1 MSETQIHQILK
12 KYWGYDT
19 FREKQEEI
27 IQSTLDGKDTLALL
41 PTGGGKSICFQVPA
55 MAMEGICLV
64 VSPLIALMEDQVL
77 NLRKRGIKA
86 MAISSAMSKKELD
99 IALDNAA
106 YGDFKFLYLSPERL
120 QTELFKAR
128 LPKMNV
134 SLLAIDEAHCI
145 SQWGYDFRPAYLNIA
160 ELRKQLPEV
169 PVLALTATATPK
181 VVDDIQERLEFKEKH
196 VIQKSF
202 QRKNLAYVVLKEE
215 NMHQRMLKVIK
226 NVGGSGVVYCNRRLK
241 CKQIAGYLQDH
252 QISADYYHGGLDHA
266 QRSKVQESWIQNHTQ
281 VVVATNAFGMGI
293 DKADVRFVIHMDY
306 PNSLEAYYQEA
317 GRGGR
322 DGKKAYAVMMVNDAQ
337 AAELKAEYEKAFPPL
352 EEIKKIYL
360 ALCNF
365 LQIPINGGEGQSF
378 SFDLRTFAQRYD
390 FDAALVY
397 TSLDF
402 LQKAGYLSMNEG
414 FYRPSKM
421 KFTAN
426 KEELYKFQ
434 VSHKVY
440 DPIIKH
446 ILRSY
451 GGMFEDYVRI
461 DEGKLAGQLNMGKQA
476 FVKILEKLHQMEMV
490 DFISATEQAQ
500 IFFNKARVDQ
510 RSLLISKENYKDRK
524 AIFKEKI
531 DAVLDYTQSKVRC
544 RSQIL
549 LAYFGEKDSSRC
561 GICDICLDK
570 NKMDVSELEF
580 DQIVD
585 ACKRKLDDEE
595 LSLNELIDQL
605 EYFQEEHLVK
615 VLEYLMHEEKI
626 IEESG
631 KLKWKP

>member
-1 MSETQIHQILK
+1 MSNSKIHQILK
-12 KYWGYDT
+12 QFWGYDT
-19 FREKQEEI
+19 FREKQEAI
-27 IQSTLDGKDTLALL
+27 IQSALDGKDTLALL

-86 MAISSAMSKKELD
+86 MAISSAMTKKELD

-128 LPKMNV
+128 LPKMKV

-160 ELRKQLPEV
+160 DLRKEVPEV

-181 VVDDIQERLEFKEKH
+181 VVEDIQERLNFQSPH

-202 QRKNLAYVVLKEE
+202 QRKNLAYVVLEEE
-215 NMHQRMLKVIK
+215 NMYQRMLKVIK
-226 NVGGSGVVYCNRRLK
+226 NVGGCGVIYCNRRLK
-241 CKQIAGYLQDH
+241 CKQIANYLQDH
-252 QISADYYHGGLDHA
+252 KIKADFYHGGLEHA
-266 QRSKVQESWIQNHTQ
+266 QRSKVQESWIQNYTQ

-322 DGKKAYAVMMVNDAQ
+322 DGEKAYAVMMANASQ
-337 AAELKAEYEKAFPPL
+337 AAQLKDEYEKSFPPL
-352 EEIKKIYL
+352 KEIKKVYL
-360 ALCNF
+360 ALCNY
-365 LQIPINGGEGQSF
+365 LQVPINGGEGQSF
-378 SFDLRTFAQRYD
+378 PFDLRPFAQRYD
-390 FDAALVY
+390 LEPAMVY
-397 TSLDF
+397 TALDF
-402 LQKAGYLSMNEG
+402 LRKAGYLSMNEG
-414 FYRPSKM
+414 YFQPAKL
-421 KFTAN
+421 KFISN

-434 VSHKVY
+434 VAYKVY

-461 DEGKLAGQLNMGKQA
+461 DEGKLAGQLNMGKRA
-476 FVKILEKLHQMEMV
+476 FLKVLEKLHQMEVV
-490 DFISATEQAQ
+490 DYIATTEQAQ
-500 IFFNKARVDQ
+500 VFFNKARVDQ
-510 RSLLISKENYKDRK
+510 RSLLISKENYQDRK
-524 AIFKEKI
+524 SIFKNKI
-531 DAVLDYTQSKVRC
+531 DAVLDYSQSKVRC

-549 LAYFGEKDSSRC
+549 LAYFGETDAPRC
-561 GICDICLDK
+561 GICDICLEK
-570 NKMDVSELEF
+570 NKMGVSELEF
-580 DQIVD
+580 KQIVE
-585 ACKRKLDDEE
+585 ACKRKLGSEA
-595 LSLNELIDQL
+595 LSLNELIEQL
-605 EYFQEEHLVK
+605 EYFQEAHLVN

-626 IEESG
+626 IEEDG
-631 KLKWKP
+631 KLKWKA